1 LTWLPGTGRP
11 PAARLIALATALD
24 SGFALA
30 WAQLSRVH
38 TYIHWSGTPTTAD
51 ENAAVSSAQRALA
64 LVPNLAEGH
73 LALGDYYNLI
83 KQDWG
88 RALEEYSRG
97 RAAAPNNAEL
107 QKGEGLIAR
116 SQGRWEESQTAL
128 TKAQALDPR
137 SLGTARRLTT
147 NLLMLHRFPEALEQA
162 DRALALDRTAPDV
175 YQTKAEIYLA
185 QADLAGA
192 RQVLQQAQ
200 QNVEPTQLVA
210 WIATYDDLYWV
221 LDDAQQELLLRL
233 PPGPFSDDRLAWG
246 LSLAGTYHLRGDT
259 VRARAYADSARIAG
273 EGQLRDAPDDGQL
286 NVLQGVA
293 LAYAGRKAEAMKL
306 GEHAVGLKPISK
318 DAYLGAYIQ
327 WQLVRIY
334 LLVGEPEKAL
344 DQLEALLKVPNNLTP
359 AWLRIDPN
367 FDPVRKN
374 PRFEKLAKG

>member
-1 LTWLPGTGRP
+1 
-11 PAARLIALATALD
+11 
-24 SGFALA
+24 
-30 WAQLSRVH
+30 
-38 TYIHWSGTPTTAD
+38 
-51 ENAAVSSAQRALA
+51 
-64 LVPNLAEGH
+64 
-73 LALGDYYNLI
+73 
-83 KQDWG
+83 
-88 RALEEYSRG
+88 
-97 RAAAPNNAEL
+97 
-107 QKGEGLIAR
+107 
-116 SQGRWEESQTAL
+116 
-128 TKAQALDPR
+128 
-137 SLGTARRLTT
+137 
-147 NLLMLHRFPEALEQA
+147 
-162 DRALALDRTAPDV
+162 
-175 YQTKAEIYLA
+175 
-185 QADLAGA
+185 
-192 RQVLQQAQ
+192 
-200 QNVEPTQLVA
+200 
-210 WIATYDDLYWV
+210 V

-259 VRARAYADSARIAG
+259 ARARAYGDSARIAG